1 MDIESKAN
9 STIHGTAASGHSAS
23 RTTVSLTAR
32 NRALLRAVA
41 TGRCDLVGGVASEI
55 RVDGRWYC
63 DQARAHVLVAA
74 GLLTAL
80 RTSGKERGPAQL
92 TMARRRALAC

>member
-1 MDIESKAN
+1 MDIEPNWN
-9 STIHGTAASGHSAS
+9 SAAG
-23 RTTVSLTAR
+23 LTAR
-32 NRALLRAVA
+32 DRALLRAVA
-41 TGRCDLVGGVASEI
+41 TGRCDLVGGAASEL

-80 RTSGKERGPAQL
+80 RSSGKERGPAQL
-92 TMARRRALAC
+92 TTAGRRALAC